1 MNHYIYTKKESN
13 LPICNIC
20 HHEFKQI
27 YDSSNDIDMKGVQSK
42 VNKQIILDSLI
53 KSLKENIDELQQEND
68 MLNKSLQF
76 YRDLSRNS
84 IQQRF

>member
-1 MNHYIYTKKESN
+1 MNYYIYTKKESN
-13 LPICNIC
+13 QHICQIC
-20 HHEFKQI
+20 HHEFDQI
-27 YDSSNDIDMKGVQSK
+27 YNSSNDIEMRGVKPK
-42 VNKQIILDSLI
+42 VDKSVILNSLL
-53 KSLKENIDELQQEND
+53 KSLKENINELQQEND